1 MKILVLENDP
11 KEFTL
16 IEHALNSSKVNL
28 IPLGSSEWTWP
39 YIQSGEARFVIANW
53 DTSDLRYT
61 QFIPRARAM
70 KLDTPLYILLTTS
83 KSADDDLT
91 PSDADDIIQ
100 RPFRA
105 QDLKNRVGMAARI
118 ISLASDLASARDQ
131 LEHQAAFDNLTGFM
145 NRAAFFRQSMGE
157 LERARRASM
166 SVSLIALDVDNFKV
180 INDTFGVDAGDEV
193 LRAVAQSI
201 REKSRPYDCIGRWAG
216 DEFVLMLSGVIGA
229 DAEKV
234 ADRIIA
240 GIRGIRLVLSKVEGI
255 KVQNEEPI
263 NVKISAGITSVA
275 RISTSTEI
283 EPLIQQTLQ
292 AMTRAKEAGGN
303 QVFMIYI

>member
-16 IEHALNSSKVNL
+16 IQRALNSSKVNL
-28 IPLGSSEWTWP
+28 MPLGSSEWTWP

-53 DTSDLRYT
+53 DTSDLRHT

-83 KSADDDLT
+83 KSADDDLA
-91 PSDADDIIQ
+91 PFDADDIIQ
-100 RPFRA
+100 RPFKA
-105 QDLKNRVGMAARI
+105 QELKNRVGMAARI
-118 ISLASDLASARDQ
+118 ISLAGNLATARDQ
-131 LEHQAAFDNLTGFM
+131 LERQAAFDTLTGFM
-145 NRAAFFRQSMGE
+145 NRAAFFRQSTGE

-166 SVSLIALDVDNFKV
+166 PVSLIALDVDNFKI

-193 LRAVAQSI
+193 LRVVAQSI

-216 DEFVLMLSGVIGA
+216 DEFVLMLPGVIGA
-229 DAEKV
+229 DAGKV

-240 GIRGIRLVLSKVEGI
+240 GVRGARLEVK
-255 KVQNEEPI
+255 NETPLNI
-263 NVKISAGITSVA
+263 KISAGITSVA
-275 RISTSTEI
+275 RISTATEV

-303 QVFMIYI
+303 QVFLIYL